1 MVPVVER
8 ALAPAV
14 LANRASGG
22 GARWALEPV
31 ATALRR
37 AGRASGNLIGTP
49 VALRTD
55 VKAFYASVSPT
66 VLATALQRVGA
77 GRRDSRE
84 AAALLEG
91 WGSEG
96 YPGLPIGPPGSAV
109 LANAVLDPVDRSLG
123 GMRFLRWVDDYLV
136 AVPSE
141 RAAREAQERI
151 EEALDALGLEAKRS
165 KTTIGPWP
173 WVWPGGRDGVASLA
187 PLRPAGTIAAP

>member
-1 MVPVVER
+1 MAPLVER

-14 LANRASGG
+14 QANRATGG
-22 GARWALEPV
+22 GAGWALEPV
-31 ATALRR
+31 APALRR
-37 AGRASGNLIGTP
+37 ARQASGSLVGELL
-49 VALRTD
+49 ALRTD

-66 VLATALQRVGA
+66 VLATALGWAGA
-77 GRRDSRE
+77 GRGDSRE
-84 AAALLEG
+84 AATLLEG

-151 EEALDALGLEAKRS
+151 EEALDALGLEANRS
-165 KTTIGPWP
+165 KTEIGPWRG
-173 WVWPGGRDGVASLA
+173 VWPGGRDGVASLA